1 MNDTVGSQDNVFDYV
16 CRLIQKKSRFPSDC
30 AVDELDYIETG
41 YIDSMALIKFV
52 LDIEAKFDIE
62 ISEFDMLSPQF
73 RTVGGLVR
81 LIGEKIGAR

>member
-1 MNDTVGSQDNVFDYV
+1 MSDTEYSQDSVCDYV
-16 CRLIQKKSRFPSDC
+16 CRLIQKKSRFPDDC
-30 AVDELDYIETG
+30 VIDELDYLETG

-52 LDIEAKFDIE
+52 LDIESKFDIE

-81 LIGEKIGAR
+81 LIGEKLGAR